1 MNGESIIV
9 EIDEQIV
16 FNQLDNNENAIW
28 SLLLACGY
36 LKVEN
41 SETCDINGKYELK
54 FTNLEVNVMFQKL
67 IKDWFR
73 ATGATSNEFVNALL
87 IGDIKAMN
95 HYMNKIAL
103 ATFSYFDVGNK
114 PSEYIEPERFYH
126 GFVLELM
133 VGEREKYI
141 IKSNRESGF
150 GRYDIMMGPKE
161 VKDKRLPAIV
171 IEFKVYDGEDE
182 DNLKETVIAAH
193 KQMEEKKYDDE
204 ILQFGIEKER
214 IKHYGFAFKGKKVL
228 IG

>member
-1 MNGESIIV
+1 
-9 EIDEQIV
+9 
-16 FNQLDNNENAIW
+16 
-28 SLLLACGY
+28 
-36 LKVEN
+36 
-41 SETCDINGKYELK
+41 
-54 FTNLEVNVMFQKL
+54 
-67 IKDWFR
+67 
-73 ATGATSNEFVNALL
+73 
-87 IGDIKAMN
+87 
-95 HYMNKIAL
+95 MNKIAL

-126 GFVLELM
+126 GFVLGLM

-150 GRYDIMMGPKE
+150 GRYDIIMVPKE
-161 VKDKRLPAIV
+161 VKDKELPAIV

-193 KQMEEKKYDDE
+193 KQTEEKKYDDE